1 MKNLLVTLATIF
13 AVALFIWTVGYTVP
27 KIVDI
32 YKNKPVEKV
41 DTVVFH
47 DTLYFERTVTDTLPE
62 YRYETFVKRDT
73 LYKWKAKGD
82 SIEKVPRVIVLKK
95 KTASK
100 TLPLGDDTLTYNA
113 SITGWSVDND
123 SFPRLDSIR
132 FNLKGYNIKDKEIIT
147 KTIIKR
153 QKGFKIAPAIGAGYG
168 VVNRKPDIWV
178 GVSISYNF

>member
-95 KTASK
+95 K
-100 TLPLGDDTLTYNA
+100 LPVKHYPWG
-113 SITGWSVDND
+113 
-123 SFPRLDSIR
+123 
-132 FNLKGYNIKDKEIIT
+132 
-147 KTIIKR
+147 TIH
-153 QKGFKIAPAIGAGYG
+153 
-168 VVNRKPDIWV
+168 
-178 GVSISYNF
+178 